1 MAYLGEKAAT
11 PEEGIAMAK
20 EKIADGSALQKFRD
34 MVESQ
39 GGDPRII
46 EDTALF
52 ASAQKQELHF

>member
-34 MVESQ
+34 MVESS
-39 GGDPRII
+39 GRRSADP
-46 EDTALF
+46 
-52 ASAQKQELHF
+52 